1 MVDRASGPSPIE
13 FAGPLRRV
21 AVASLSAVRSTAAR
35 LTMATKVF
43 ARADS
48 EAFAAAGPA
57 RLLSP
62 VLADQLV
69 LAALVW
75 ALVVLERVC

>member
-1 MVDRASGPSPIE
+1 MVDRASELPPIG
-13 FAGPLRRV
+13 FAWLLRRV
-21 AVASLSAVRSTAAR
+21 AVASLSAVRTTAVR
-35 LTMATKVF
+35 LMRAMKVF

-48 EAFAAAGPA
+48 EAFAAAELAQPLPA
-57 RLLSP
+57 
-62 VLADQLV
+62 LAAQLV